1 MSTPWIVGFCVLA
14 ASVILLFV
22 VVTGIV
28 RRAIAV
34 LEDRGSGDDVFTN
47 SLRVTSLYGGIPPG
61 TVVPDFL
68 AREASGRPV
77 PADELFAGPRLC
89 VFVSAGCPPC
99 DMLLVDLAASDQ
111 AFDLP
116 LLVIADD
123 ANNPKY
129 SSLPPHVTVV
139 EQVDGSASTAFQS
152 KAFPQG
158 FAVDAD
164 RVVRA
169 VALPNALADLRK
181 LAGALEGGDRT
192 TTVTEAAAA

>member
-1 MSTPWIVGFCVLA
+1 LSTPWIVAFCVVA
-14 ASVILLFV
+14 TSVILLFV

-34 LEDRGSGDDVFTN
+34 LEDRGSGDDVLTN

-68 AREASGRPV
+68 AKDASGRPV

-89 VFVSAGCPPC
+89 VFVSPGCAPC
-99 DMLLVDLAASDQ
+99 DMLLGDLAASEQ
-111 AFDLP
+111 ALDLP
-116 LLVIADD
+116 LLVIAHD

-129 SSLPPHVTVV
+129 ASLPPQVTVV
-139 EQVDGSASTAFQS
+139 EQVDDSASTAFQS

-169 VALPNALADLRK
+169 VTLPNVLADLWK
-181 LAGALEGGDRT
+181 LASALEGGDRA
-192 TTVTEAAAA
+192 TTVSEVAAA